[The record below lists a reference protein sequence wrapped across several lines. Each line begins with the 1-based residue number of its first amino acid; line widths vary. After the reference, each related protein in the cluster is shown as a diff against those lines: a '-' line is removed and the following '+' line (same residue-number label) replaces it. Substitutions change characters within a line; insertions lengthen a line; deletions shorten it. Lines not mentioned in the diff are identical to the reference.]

1 MYGRRNV
8 NDTIIKNPIIKTTCK
23 VIINNVLAKNQCQT
37 MYMYAFAFGYVPSV
51 CMIECPCL
59 IRITPTTCDVGL
71 SFGVGSLIKI
81 RLLAVMFK
89 VHFFYQHI
97 LYLAGSTRH
106 SQRGGGLLS
115 ASFSDEM
122 IATFDTERLHLN
134 RGIDSES

>member
-8 NDTIIKNPIIKTTCK
+8 NDTIKHNKMKTTFE
-23 VIINNVLAKNQCQT
+23 VVVNNVLAKNQCQT
-37 MYMYAFAFGYVPSV
+37 MYVFAFGYVPSV

-59 IRITPTTCDVGL
+59 IRITPTTCDVSL
-71 SFGVGSLIKI
+71 SFGVGSLIRI
-81 RLLAVMFK
+81 RLLAVMFT

-106 SQRGGGLLS
+106 SHRGGGLLS